1 LDEGQTMFE
10 LVKIF
15 IENFILFVTKN
26 SLNSHVQRW
35 WPQSD
40 VKRRFNS

>member
-26 SLNSHVQRW
+26 SLHVGTMVTTIRCQTTI
-35 WPQSD
+35 
-40 VKRRFNS
+40 